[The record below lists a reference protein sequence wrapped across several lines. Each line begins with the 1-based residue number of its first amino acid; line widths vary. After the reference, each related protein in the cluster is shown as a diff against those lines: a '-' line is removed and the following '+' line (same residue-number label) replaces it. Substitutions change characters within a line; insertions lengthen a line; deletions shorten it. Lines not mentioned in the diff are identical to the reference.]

1 VVEIVPV
8 LAVET
13 VPAVVV
19 EIVPVRVV
27 EIVPVR
33 VVEIVP
39 LFEKVV
45 NGRANINNVVPSTS
59 FEFFMSFLLVAIT
72 SGLGSDTVTAKPLLA
87 DPRNFNCLSLFKERA
102 IKKRN
107 PLLP

>member
-1 VVEIVPV
+1 MVLVLVVEI
-8 LAVET
+8 

-39 LFEKVV
+39 LFAKVL
-45 NGRANINNVVPSTS
+45 NGRANINNAVPSTN
-59 FEFFMSFLLVAIT
+59 FEIFMSFLLVAIM
-72 SGLGSDTVTAKPLLA
+72 SGWDQI
-87 DPRNFNCLSLFKERA
+87 R
-102 IKKRN
+102 
-107 PLLP
+107 

>member
-8 LAVET
+8 IVVGA

-45 NGRANINNVVPSTS
+45 NGRANTNNAVPNTN
-59 FEFFMSFLLVAIT
+59 FVIFMSFLLVSP
-72 SGLGSDTVTAKPLLA
+72 SGNYVRLGL
-87 DPRNFNCLSLFKERA
+87 ER
-102 IKKRN
+102 
-107 PLLP
+107 